1 MIGKLNHNIDASSEY
16 NRLARE
22 DERVG
27 LILKDRGEYRHSIYF
42 LIQAMEK
49 YVRAKTFSI
58 VDARKSYFRER
69 ERNHSVEA
77 ALDFLVEVINGNAF
91 IREQIKKQLH
101 DYVLG
106 DIRFNLL
113 HNNLRYPFYSERYN
127 SYSSLEVTKS
137 DNEVIAQKL
146 NALKAFLAGIDKFK

>member
-1 MIGKLNHNIDASSEY
+1 MIGKLNHNVEAAFEY
-16 NRLARE
+16 KRLAQG

-27 LILKDRGEYRHSIYF
+27 LTLKNSGEHRHSIYF

-58 VDARKSYFRER
+58 VDARNPYFRER
-69 ERNHSVEA
+69 ERSHSVES
-77 ALDFLVEVINGNAF
+77 ALEFLVEVINGNPLV
-91 IREQIKKQLH
+91 RDQIKKQLR

-113 HNNLRYPFYSERYN
+113 HNNLRYPFYSERFD
-127 SYSSLEVTKS
+127 SYSSLQVTER
-137 DNEVIAQKL
+137 DNEIIVQKL
-146 NALKAFLAGIDKFK
+146 DSLKSFLAEIDRFK

>member
-1 MIGKLNHNIDASSEY
+1 MLGKLNHNVDASYEY

-27 LILKDRGEYRHSIYF
+27 LMLKDKGEHRHSIYF

-49 YVRAKTFSI
+49 YVRAKIFSI
-58 VDARKSYFRER
+58 VDARNPYFRER

-77 ALDFLVEVINGNAF
+77 ALEFLVEVINGNPN
-91 IREQIKKQLH
+91 IKDQIKKQIRE
-101 DYVLG
+101 YVLG
-106 DIRFNLL
+106 DVRFNLL

-127 SYSSLEVTKS
+127 SYSSLDVTKNDS
-137 DNEVIAQKL
+137 EIVAQRL
-146 NALKAFLAGIDKFK
+146 NALKSFLAGVDRFK